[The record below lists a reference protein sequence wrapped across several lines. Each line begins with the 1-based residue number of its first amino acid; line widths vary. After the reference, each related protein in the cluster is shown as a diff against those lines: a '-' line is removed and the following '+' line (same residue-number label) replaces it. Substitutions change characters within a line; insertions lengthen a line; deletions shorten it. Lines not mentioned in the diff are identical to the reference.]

1 MSKNNHIKQ
10 TKTSEFGTTSGGT
23 EKLHF
28 LHKQFVKR
36 KNTTLDKEIL
46 LLKVACSV
54 IWFHCWC
61 PPVLPFPPVSLSR
74 KYFQNLLVQLPVSEL
89 QHSSVRGTK
98 PYYYKYFSY
107 NISKDIR
114 LAIMISCWLS
124 PENFKFPNVAVDSED
139 KSLIFFI

>member
-1 MSKNNHIKQ
+1 MNQNLRIWNSA
-10 TKTSEFGTTSGGT
+10 GT
-23 EKLHF
+23 EKLQF

-54 IWFHCWC
+54 IWLHCSPVPLL
-61 PPVLPFPPVSLSR
+61 PPMFLSR

-89 QHSSVRGTK
+89 WHSVVLGTK

-107 NISKDIR
+107 DISKEIR
-114 LAIMISCWLS
+114 LTVIISCWLS
-124 PENFKFPNVAVDSED
+124 PGNFKFSSVGVDSED
-139 KSLIFFI
+139 KTLIFSFN